1 MVDQEREHGPGCIIV
16 PVADH
21 LRYAQFF
28 TSYAGMRIPRGSVLA
43 MPRSAA
49 ITVSFN
55 SALAQMPDEM
65 EWAFFLGDDHVM
77 GPDLLMDL
85 LDTDVD
91 VVVPLVCKRSFP
103 FNLVTFKGQGD
114 DWIDEKSGR
123 AYPSWEFY
131 HPWDVPTEPFKIAAA
146 GSAGML
152 IRRHVLD
159 ALEAPYFE
167 NTDGA
172 STNEDLNFCMKVRE
186 AGFDIWCN
194 PRVTLGH
201 ILETVVWPSWDDNGT
216 LQIVMDIGNGRIVT
230 FTDEDRGREV
240 NTNGDGNVVHDSEQ
254 DNGRIR
260 EPRNV
265 DSSNSVLHQVAYE

>member
-1 MVDQEREHGPGCIIV
+1 MTDTEREYGPGCIIV

-28 TSYAGMRIPRGSVLA
+28 TSYAGMRIPPGSVLA

-55 SALAQMPDEM
+55 QALSQMPDEM
-65 EWAFFLGDDHVM
+65 EWAFILGDDHVM
-77 GPDLLMDL
+77 GPDTLRDL

-103 FNLVTFKGQGD
+103 FNLVTFKGRGD
-114 DWIDEKSGR
+114 DWVDEKSGR

-131 HPWDVPTEPFKIAAA
+131 HPYEIPTTPFKIAAA

-152 IRRHVLD
+152 VRRNVID
-159 ALEAPYFE
+159 SLEPPYFE

-172 STNEDLNFCMKVRE
+172 STNEDLNFCMKIRE

-194 PRVTLGH
+194 PQVRLGH
-201 ILETVVWPSWDDNGT
+201 ILETVVWPAWDEDDKI
-216 LQIVMDIGNGRIVT
+216 QIVMDVGNGKTVI
-230 FTDEDRGREV
+230 FTDTDMEEEESS
-240 NTNGDGNVVHDSEQ
+240 NGNRDGVHDSEQ
-254 DNGRIR
+254 DSGRLR
-260 EPRNV
+260 ESRDL
-265 DSSNSVLHQVAYE
+265 DSSSRVLR